1 MCQIAVKNCSYTYQP
16 GTISSHQA
24 LYDINLEIKQGEL
37 LAIIGHG
44 GSGKSTLALL
54 LAGLFVPE
62 RGTVTIGDGHI
73 PTEQLFREV
82 GLVFQYPEHQLFA
95 QNVFEEV
102 AFGARNAGTAED
114 YLPVK
119 VRQALET
126 VGLDPDQYWYHSPFE
141 LSGGQKRRVCIASLL
156 AIDPGIVILDEPTAG
171 LDAAGK
177 SWMKELISSLNQQGK
192 TVIWISHD
200 MSEVAELARRVI
212 VLEQGRL
219 ILDGD
224 TKSVFSCEQQLAAAG
239 LEIPRAAQLVR
250 DLKAQGL
257 PIPGEA
263 VTVVGAFAEIA
274 AYLGGGDTD

>member
-1 MCQIAVKNCSYTYQP
+1 
-16 GTISSHQA
+16 
-24 LYDINLEIKQGEL
+24 
-37 LAIIGHG
+37 
-44 GSGKSTLALL
+44 
-54 LAGLFVPE
+54 
-62 RGTVTIGDGHI
+62 
-73 PTEQLFREV
+73 
-82 GLVFQYPEHQLFA
+82 
-95 QNVFEEV
+95 
-102 AFGARNAGTAED
+102 
-114 YLPVK
+114 
-119 VRQALET
+119 
-126 VGLDPDQYWYHSPFE
+126 
-141 LSGGQKRRVCIASLL
+141 
-156 AIDPGIVILDEPTAG
+156 
-171 LDAAGK
+171 
-177 SWMKELISSLNQQGK
+177 
-192 TVIWISHD
+192 